1 MKICGLYTA
10 IYFITKENMD
20 KKVLETAREHILH
33 DLKKIAIA
41 INELVRDLDRLEN
54 ENKNDEK

>member
-1 MKICGLYTA
+1 MA
-10 IYFITKENMD
+10 IYFIMKESMD
-20 KKVLETAREHILH
+20 KKTLEVAREHILH

-54 ENKNDEK
+54 ESKDDAK